1 MLLKKVF
8 LWAREAE
15 PSQPLTAGVWI
26 GPWPEGKPLA
36 PIEALMLEESDV
48 VSFHNYGTL
57 DELRERVAGL
67 RRYDRPILCTEYMAR
82 PRGSRFDPVLGY
94 FKEEKVAAYNWG
106 LVAGKTQ
113 TIYPWDSWSETLR
126 RRARG
131 LVPRHLSPRWDSVR
145 PGRGGLHQE
154 SPRTVTSGSIR
165 GSRGTLREYKSE

>member
-8 LWAREAE
+8 HWAREAE
-15 PSQPLTAGVWI
+15 PSQPLTAGVWM

-57 DELRERVAGL
+57 DELRERVLDL

-94 FKEEKVAAYNWG
+94 LKEEKIAAYNWG

-113 TIYPWDSWSETLR
+113 TIYPWDSWSER
-126 RRARG
+126 YASEPA
-131 LVPRHLSPRWDSVR
+131 VWFHDIFR
-145 PGRGGLHQE
+145 PDGTPFDADEVDYIKKVLGR
-154 SPRTVTSGSIR
+154 
-165 GSRGTLREYKSE
+165 